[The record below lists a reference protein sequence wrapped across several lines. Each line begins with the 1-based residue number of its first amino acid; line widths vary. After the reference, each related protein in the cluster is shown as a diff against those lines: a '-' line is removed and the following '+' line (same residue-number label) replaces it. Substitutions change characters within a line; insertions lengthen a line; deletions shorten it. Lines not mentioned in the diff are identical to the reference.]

1 MLNKEQLL
9 ISALFITVN
18 DQMENQYYYE
28 KIKAHDRQHTFY
40 YHPASFI

>member
-9 ISALFITVN
+9 ISAVFITVN

-28 KIKAHDRQHTFY
+28 KIKAHTFY
-40 YHPASFI
+40 YHLATSSS